1 MLDHDGIENEAA
13 STATLSESAEK
24 ADGQNDC
31 PSRGLNHHEIRAYID
46 SMLGKPDEAAAGEP
60 DPDEL
65 AETDRAEKDFGEL
78 SESLAGEPDPDE
90 LRAYEMKIFEG
101 ALEEIASAKTNP
113 LELSRRVARRRQEI
127 VDATVTGHIESMVKL
142 PPAKEHEF
150 RAAYDHV
157 YARPGTG
164 EGQAPTMPEVRERI
178 KELLQYPTKNGEVDR
193 TEKPLPTVYNYELV
207 AFLDPVIHHVGI
219 TEFGYHPAW
228 RNVLPPWRRD
238 VESVTSDKAEREKAA
253 KRDQVDD
260 HDLLNLTNR
269 LRSYFGSG
277 YQAVKKEVANEI
289 ISLHMGGNRFN
300 PWMEHLDAL
309 EAWDGVKRIRQPFS
323 NFKLSEDEAD
333 ILENAWLAWI
343 HRWYN
348 PGAQLDS
355 VLVLVGEQGRRKS
368 SYISAITE
376 GVIPMSELEGI
387 PESAKDKDDYAA
399 IHASPVVAINE
410 IDRLSLRSEGSKNGT
425 DAKLKNLITTRHD
438 SWRNPYGRFSVNH
451 ARPSVFVGTT
461 NHTEFIG
468 DPTGDRRYW
477 VIEIPARI
485 LTEDLTRE
493 KMDLMLAEAR
503 DRYRSGERFRYD
515 EEFEETVARARRK
528 YRSTPT
534 ADVIFEWLEKADSE
548 RMDRS
553 GSGRRVDADVVTAA
567 LIDEQVRFPGKGC
580 PSRND
585 IITAMDGMDDYQRV
599 DLGGMSRIR
608 RVIDGDSRPVGV
620 AWERVSRYDSVPGE
634 SLSVMHEAENRTR
647 SEWKSGQVMGVQTRS
662 HGGMLV
668 FPDRR
673 QVTFADLRRWHF
685 VEVERERK
693 TIMTGGGGHA

>member
-1 MLDHDGIENEAA
+1 MTTKGNPAVLDHDGAENEAA
-13 STATLSESAEK
+13 STAILAESACIS
-24 ADGQNDC
+24 DGQNDC
-31 PSRGLNHHEIRAYID
+31 SSRGLTSDEIRAILNAPAD
-46 SMLGKPDEAAAGEP
+46 ELGEDDVIEP
-60 DPDEL
+60 GPDEL
-65 AETDRAEKDFGEL
+65 PETDWVEREFNEQ
-78 SESLAGEPDPDE
+78 
-90 LRAYEMKIFEG
+90 
-101 ALEEIASAKTNP
+101 IAATSDQ

-127 VDATVTGHIESMVKL
+127 VDAAVSAHITSMVAH
-142 PPAKEHEF
+142 PPTQEHEF
-150 RAAYDHV
+150 REAYDHV
-157 YARPGTG
+157 YGRPGTA
-164 EGQAPTMPEVRERI
+164 EDDSPTMPEVRERI
-178 KELLQYPTKNGEVDR
+178 FELLQYPTEDGEVDH
-193 TEKPLPTVYNYELV
+193 KKGPLPTIHNYELIT
-207 AFLDPVIHHVGI
+207 FLDPVIHHVGV

-228 RNVLPPWRRD
+228 RRVLPPWRRD
-238 VESVTSDKAEREKAA
+238 VESETSDEAERAKAA

-260 HDLLNLTNR
+260 HDLLNLANR

-277 YQAVKKEVANEI
+277 YQAVRKEVANDT
-289 ISLHMGGNRFN
+289 ISLYMGGNRFN
-300 PWMEHLDAL
+300 SWLEHLDSL
-309 EAWDGVKRIRQPFS
+309 PEWDGVNRIRQPFS
-323 NFKLSEDEAD
+323 NFELSEDEAD

-410 IDRLSLRSEGSKNGT
+410 IDRLSLRSEGSKNGS

-451 ARPSVFVGTT
+451 ARPSVFMGTT

-468 DPTGDRRYW
+468 DTTGDRRYW

-503 DRYRSGERFRYD
+503 DRYRAGERFRYD
-515 EEFEETVARARRK
+515 EEFEEKTARVRRK
-528 YRSTPT
+528 HRSTPT
-534 ADVIFEWLEKADSE
+534 ADVIFEWLEKTDSE

-567 LIDEQVRFPGKGC
+567 LIDEQVRFPGKGS

-585 IITAMDGMDDYQRV
+585 IIAAMDGMDDYQRV
-599 DLGGMSRIR
+599 DLGSMSRIR
-608 RVIDGDSRPVGV
+608 RVIDGDSKPVGV
-620 AWERVSRYDSVPGE
+620 AWERVSKYDNALGE
-634 SLSVMHEAENRTR
+634 PLSVMHEAENRARAT
-647 SEWKSGQVMGVQTRS
+647 WKSGQVIGSSSRS
-662 HGGMLV
+662 HGGMLLL
-668 FPDRR
+668 PDRR
-673 QVTFADLRRWHF
+673 QVTFAELRRMYFTDVMW
-685 VEVERERK
+685 ERE
-693 TIMTGGGGHA
+693 TSINAGGGEHD